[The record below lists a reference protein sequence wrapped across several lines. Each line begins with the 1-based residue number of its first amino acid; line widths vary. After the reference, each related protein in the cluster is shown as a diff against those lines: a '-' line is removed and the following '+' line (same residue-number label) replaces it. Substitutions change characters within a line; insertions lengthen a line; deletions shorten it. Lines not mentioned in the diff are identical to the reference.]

1 MAALLLTMLGPGG
14 VGPGPAF
21 APGGEEPP
29 PKVKCNA
36 GNGNGNEG
44 CDPGN
49 SAPQNKGGDEINF
62 VGGVPVAPTATSE
75 CTPEEGGSTPNPGG
89 NNVPCGA

>member
-1 MAALLLTMLGPGG
+1 MVLSRKQIVTLVATIALLAALLLMALGFGPSR

-21 APGGEEPP
+21 APAPP
-29 PKVKCNA
+29 AHCNA

-49 SAPQNKGGDEINF
+49 SAPQNKGGDE
-62 VGGVPVAPTATSE
+62 VK
-75 CTPEEGGSTPNPGG
+75 TPPFNSTPNPGG
-89 NNVPCGA
+89 NNT

>member
-1 MAALLLTMLGPGG
+1 VVLSRKQIVTLVATIALLAALLLTALGFGPSR

-21 APGGEEPP
+21 APAPP
-29 PKVKCNA
+29 PPPAVGCNA

-49 SAPQNKGGDEINF
+49 SAPQNKGGDE
-62 VGGVPVAPTATSE
+62 VK
-75 CTPEEGGSTPNPGG
+75 TPPFNSTPNPGG
-89 NNVPCGA
+89 NNT